1 MTETKAVKLDKGQAI
16 SHTRKSNK
24 SETGKDAAPTSS
36 SSSKLGKKR
45 KAKSDNVAVQSGDSQ
60 AIDGSD
66 DEDDESDVVG

>member
-24 SETGKDAAPTSS
+24 SETSKDAAASS